1 MNILAPV
8 GNFESALKQ
17 MDAGASEI
25 YLGGASDIFDYFTY
39 SARMKYSLD
48 GKNEKRYLDF
58 KEIKRITE
66 IAHER
71 NVKVMYTANLQ
82 FLANDPSGS
91 KNYEKHF
98 LEYIEQGLDAGVD
111 SVILSDIG
119 AVLLLRQR
127 GYDIHITTSTL
138 FETITKE
145 QLLFFKELGVNR
157 AVISYQGSID
167 DVEELCGYNL
177 MEIEVFAHDGCSFYD
192 GHCNLTHTKETGIP
206 CHNNYKLYDG
216 DLLIHEGPIIKAFQT
231 CSLCSLARLKKAGVC
246 SIKLVGRELDSDR
259 NIEITRIYTK
269 LLAAIDEME
278 ESSSF
283 DTEKIEKLRLELLPE
298 WWQRVFCKQQVCRY
312 IDNKISRAFI

>member
-1 MNILAPV
+1 MRVLAPV

-17 MDAGASEI
+17 MNAGATEI

-48 GKNEKRYLDF
+48 GKNEKKYLDRE
-58 KEIKRITE
+58 EIKRITE

-71 NVKVMYTANLQ
+71 NVKVMHTANLQ

-91 KNYEKHF
+91 KNYEKYF
-98 LEYIEQGLDAGVD
+98 LEYVDQGIDAGVD
-111 SVILSDIG
+111 SIILSDIG
-119 AVLLLRQR
+119 AIMLLRQK
-127 GYDIHITTSTL
+127 GYDIHITASTL

-157 AVISYQGSID
+157 VVISYQGSISD
-167 DVEELCGYNL
+167 IEELCKCNL

-192 GHCNLTHTKETGIP
+192 GHCNFTHTKKTGIP

-216 DLLIHEGPIIKAFQT
+216 DFLVGEGPIIKAFQT

-259 NIEITRIYTK
+259 NIEITRIYTE
-269 LLAAIDEME
+269 LLAAIDAME
-278 ESSSF
+278 EN
-283 DTEKIEKLRLELLPE
+283 DGIETEEIKKMRLELLPD
-298 WWQRVFCKQQVCRY
+298 WWQRVFCKQKVCRY
-312 IDNKISRAFI
+312 KNNKISNAFI